1 MDAVSRAIY
10 WQGEPAR
17 GVNGN
22 GVDFLRNMNKGL
34 KERHPTAILAAE
46 DSTTFPNV
54 TKPVWE
60 GGLGFDYKWDL
71 GWMHDTLDYFRSA
84 PEYRSRDYHKLTFA
98 MSYFYNHRHLLPLSH
113 DEVVHGKATILQQMN
128 GQYED
133 KFPQARAFYMYMYAH
148 PGKKLNFMGNE
159 MGHFREWDEKREQD
173 WGLLCYPAHQDFQ
186 RFMKALNQLYL
197 AHPAFWEGDYRPDG
211 FQWLDCHQEGLCVY
225 AIQRSGGGE
234 NIAAV
239 FNFSGQ
245 GREYMLKIP
254 GAGRLE
260 LLLGSEPGAQDQI
273 QADQGEFALRLP
285 AFSGVYYQ
293 VK

>member
-1 MDAVSRAIY
+1 
-10 WQGEPAR
+10 
-17 GVNGN
+17 
-22 GVDFLRNMNKGL
+22 
-34 KERHPTAILAAE
+34 
-46 DSTTFPNV
+46 
-54 TKPVWE
+54 
-60 GGLGFDYKWDL
+60 
-71 GWMHDTLDYFRSA
+71 
-84 PEYRSRDYHKLTFA
+84 
-98 MSYFYNHRHLLPLSH
+98 
-113 DEVVHGKATILQQMN
+113 
-128 GQYED
+128 
-133 KFPQARAFYMYMYAH
+133 
-148 PGKKLNFMGNE
+148 
-159 MGHFREWDEKREQD
+159 
-173 WGLLCYPAHQDFQ
+173 
-186 RFMKALNQLYL
+186 MKALNQLYL

-285 AFSGVYYQ
+285 AFSSSYRPESEAALSVLNRPPRPPEARKQRWPEISSQLWGPCRL
-293 VK
+293 

>member
-1 MDAVSRAIY
+1 
-10 WQGEPAR
+10 
-17 GVNGN
+17 
-22 GVDFLRNMNKGL
+22 
-34 KERHPTAILAAE
+34 
-46 DSTTFPNV
+46 
-54 TKPVWE
+54 
-60 GGLGFDYKWDL
+60 
-71 GWMHDTLDYFRSA
+71 
-84 PEYRSRDYHKLTFA
+84 
-98 MSYFYNHRHLLPLSH
+98 
-113 DEVVHGKATILQQMN
+113 
-128 GQYED
+128 
-133 KFPQARAFYMYMYAH
+133 
-148 PGKKLNFMGNE
+148 

-225 AIQRSGGGE
+225 AIQRGGGGE